1 MKNKMKIWDDV
12 YHLIMNSNNSEL
24 NDIIDMIKTR
34 KTRLRE
40 DASRKFVVGDWVT
53 FDAGKRGK
61 VVGVVT
67 KVNSKSVLVRQKMD
81 NGIMNWKIKDPTI
94 LKLTSYTSAA

>member
-1 MKNKMKIWDDV
+1 MKNKIQIWDDV
-12 YHLIMNSNNSEL
+12 YHAIMNADNSEL

-34 KTRLRE
+34 RSRIRE

-61 VVGVVT
+61 VLGVVT
-67 KVNSKSVLVRQKMD
+67 KINSKSVLVRQKTD
-81 NGIMNWKIKDPTI
+81 RGFVNWKVNNAEE

>member
-1 MKNKMKIWDDV
+1 MQNYDDV
-12 YHLIMNSNNSEL
+12 YHVIMNSNNDEL
-24 NDIIDMIKTR
+24 NEIIDMIKIR

-61 VVGVVT
+61 VTGVVS
-67 KVNSKSVLVRQKMD
+67 KVNSKSVLVRQSVDK
-81 NGIMNWKIKDPTI
+81 NVMNWKVSDPSI
-94 LKLTSYTSAA
+94 LKLAVVA

>member
-1 MKNKMKIWDDV
+1 MQNYDYI
-12 YHLIMNSNNSEL
+12 YHGIMNANKDEL
-24 NDIIDMIKTR
+24 NELISMIKIR
-34 KTRLRE
+34 QNRLRE
-40 DASRKFVVGDWVT
+40 NASGKFVVGDWVK

-61 VVGVVT
+61 ILGVVT